1 MYEEMYN
8 TAMDGNYDV
17 VSCDYCEVAPDG
29 IVARHL
35 IVNDDKDSY
44 IKDLIMGVSHGSIC
58 FRMVKKSIVK
68 RKDIIEPVEHAI
80 EDLVLTIQ
88 YVYYSSK

>member
-1 MYEEMYN
+1 
-8 TAMDGNYDV
+8 
-17 VSCDYCEVAPDG
+17 
-29 IVARHL
+29 
-35 IVNDDKDSY
+35 
-44 IKDLIMGVSHGSIC
+44 
-58 FRMVKKSIVK
+58 MVKKSIVK